1 MIFKTFIIG
10 MVLVGIAIILS
21 ELHRYQVY
29 KAEIE
34 QEMSKDRR
42 EVKHG

>member
-1 MIFKTFIIG
+1 MVFRTFVIG
-10 MVLVGIAIILS
+10 MVLVGITFVLT

-29 KAEIE
+29 KEEIE
-34 QEMSKDRR
+34 QDAFNERK

>member
-1 MIFKTFIIG
+1 MIIKTFVIG
-10 MVLVGIAIILS
+10 MVLVGITFIVM

-29 KAEIE
+29 KEEIE
-34 QEMSKDRR
+34 QDALNERK

>member
-1 MIFKTFIIG
+1 MVIKTFVMG
-10 MVLVGIAIILS
+10 MVLVGITFILA

-29 KAEIE
+29 KKEIE
-34 QEMSKDRR
+34 QDTLNERK